1 VARSKRGLEKLR
13 NVAQTETA
21 DHGGAL
27 LEDPFFRR
35 KVAELEIDLTALEFT
50 ELRTLAGEQ
59 SGKGPGPESSILKI
73 KGTEIQQ
80 RLTELTLE
88 AAGHYGAP
96 YLRDGGHN
104 ISVGPDYAAGVAG
117 AYFNNRK
124 TSIYGG
130 SNEIQRNIIAKMVL
144 GL

>member
-1 VARSKRGLEKLR
+1 
-13 NVAQTETA
+13 
-21 DHGGAL
+21 
-27 LEDPFFRR
+27 
-35 KVAELEIDLTALEFT
+35 
-50 ELRTLAGEQ
+50 
-59 SGKGPGPESSILKI
+59 LKI

-80 RLTELTLE
+80 RVTELALE

-96 YLRDGGHN
+96 YFRGFPTDGDNMHA
-104 ISVGPDYAAGVAG
+104 IGPDYAHRTAPT
-117 AYFNNRK
+117 YFNVRK